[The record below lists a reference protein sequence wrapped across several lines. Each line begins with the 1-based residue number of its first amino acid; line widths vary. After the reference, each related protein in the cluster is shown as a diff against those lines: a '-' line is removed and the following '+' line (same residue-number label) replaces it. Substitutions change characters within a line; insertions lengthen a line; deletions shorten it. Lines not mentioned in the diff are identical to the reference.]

1 MLCLQKI
8 LTLLAL
14 LFAATVA
21 AAPAEANKG
30 INPYR
35 KAYPGE
41 PWASCDVKDRF
52 VYDSYV
58 LQGRNWNVTQ
68 DQVRDSVK
76 AHGRSVTDWK
86 WFSDV
91 RSGQQ
96 VFEAKVSFPFPPG
109 LLFETARLLFSSLS
123 HANHHLVTVVP
134 AANWPGGRHWQECGE
149 ACQAVATQAQV
160 LQASRSRCQRP
171 LRHQQSWAS

>member
-96 VFEAKVSFPFPPG
+96 VFEAKVSFPFPPVSSSRQLG
-109 LLFETARLLFSSLS
+109 CCSRRCRMLIIIWLL
-123 HANHHLVTVVP
+123 
-134 AANWPGGRHWQECGE
+134 
-149 ACQAVATQAQV
+149 
-160 LQASRSRCQRP
+160 
-171 LRHQQSWAS
+171 